1 MSSAKERV
9 KDFNIRPNYEWPPE
23 RYYNLAVYT
32 MLFNAIAND
41 ADTYGI
47 NPSNGDQFIDQF
59 ILDHLDDLVAPKGDP
74 VTNPFGVAKNGIGV
88 NKEEFRKDFFNLVA
102 ENKELSK
109 VNHYDNGNLTG
120 RLTNQEM
127 TDILNKKKDDAK
139 SHYEANRRNAK
150 GKSGQ
155 APKDDSKKASGE
167 SGMGAHVEDYTQA
180 VIDKRDKQH
189 NYRRSLRHFFGNLLG
204 TGAGVGATVAGV
216 LAIFSGG
223 LFIPGLIAG
232 IGGLTATSVFGDKAI
247 FKFGETRGYYKDYRD
262 FMNSY
267 GKYRS
272 KERKKHGFKDI
283 EQRYWEDKAIE
294 DYYKNGWQNKEF
306 HRYATKWVQKK
317 VKQPKVDEH
326 GNPVLDSHGRPE
338 MEEVPARNADGQI
351 IYIKTQGKPIANYRE
366 KKKAWNRA
374 LKRGALAL
382 LEIDDDVRYHN
393 MVDKEDGKYFV
404 KDKYGNYIEGY
415 TYKNLIAIMA
425 EAKSTNVNDG
435 RSVQGHTFVAEAEL
449 DSGHKMSLAEVKKSI
464 KDLKNSAGK
473 FTGDNK
479 WKYDEL
485 MTRYTSK
492 IVESFQDYIFENA
505 FSSDTVSEARDNMND
520 SLIKERLEDAD
531 IGRSI
536 DSVENMIAFAKLE
549 SNDSAVFTTG
559 QYKKVTAGK
568 GASLADQIA
577 MSGDSMRQTLTSNMG
592 VAEDSDEYTVANEYI
607 ERITAVD
614 NMTEANKVFV
624 EVSGD
629 SRLSKKTK
637 DYLSFMASKK
647 KSLTTYTKEDFA
659 GMTDENKIGNPT
671 IEEAIA
677 ELTDTSKADVIR
689 QKIATV
695 ITDSDK
701 QELAYK
707 YLNEQIESIEIKR
720 RAEISKKAMAKIRVN
735 AYQDFD
741 DRVKEIEKII
751 AESTTDAK
759 ELAKIE
765 STITLQVTDEDIKE
779 YLMLKFK
786 DAVHT
791 AFLKEGRD
799 EKYTIPTTD
808 GSTIAEIMNYMKRVQ
823 GCRFL
828 DAWQKNAIIKNSE
841 HNLESAIK
849 TYFGNMMSTFVKT
862 YSQKDISF
870 YQENGYAEGGL
881 REYLELNTE
890 NSNTI
895 RQLLDNMY
903 KKGDMHDAI
912 VYCGRNLTYQD
923 SESKA
928 ISQVSMRDDVSDAYQ
943 NVLKKMTT
951 VSIPNASL
959 TKTGFVATGGPK
971 DTILGLLNDIT
982 KTGSGLTKEEQYAAL
997 LVLRTRCVAIMR
1009 DHVAKYLNDTHCSTS
1024 VSATSINLADLHLNL
1039 EGWLDATNGIITK
1052 IDAALGTASAGLGGS
1067 YLSSIKYQRMAE
1079 LVVDVNDNSTIS
1091 QFIADGRGK
1100 KKENSNVKG
1109 LEREA

>member
-1 MSSAKERV
+1 MAGESGKKE
-9 KDFNIRPNYEWPPE
+9 FNIRPNYEWPPE
-23 RYYNLAVYT
+23 RYYNLGVYT

-41 ADTYGI
+41 ADTYRPLGI

-59 ILDHLDDLVAPKGDP
+59 ILEHLDKLLAPRSES
-74 VTNPFGVAKNGIGV
+74 NPYGVSKNGVGV
-88 NKEEFRKDFFNLVA
+88 NKSAFRKDFYNLVA

-109 VNHYDNGNLTG
+109 ANHYENGNLTG

-127 TDILNKKKDDAK
+127 TTILNLKKDDAK

-155 APKDDSKKASGE
+155 APKGDKKASGE
-167 SGMGAHVEDYTQA
+167 SGMGAHVEDYMQA
-180 VIDKRDKQH
+180 VIDQRDKKH
-189 NYRRSLRHFFGNLLG
+189 NYRRSLRQFFGNLFG
-204 TGAGVGATVAGV
+204 TGAGIGATVAGV
-216 LAIFSGG
+216 VAIFSGG
-223 LFIPGLIAG
+223 LLIPGLLAG
-232 IGGLTATSVFGDKAI
+232 IGGLAATSIFGDKAI

-272 KERKKHGFKDI
+272 KDKKKFGFKDI

-306 HRYATKWVQKK
+306 HKYATKWVQKK

-326 GNPVLDSHGRPE
+326 GNPVLDSRGRPV

-351 IYIKTQGKPIANYRE
+351 IYIKTQGKPIENYRE
-366 KKKAWNRA
+366 KKKAWDRA
-374 LKRGALAL
+374 LRRGALAL
-382 LEIDDDVRYHN
+382 LEIDSDVQYHN

-404 KDKYGNYIEGY
+404 KDKDGNYVEGY
-415 TYKNLIAIMA
+415 TYKSLIATMA

-435 RSVQGHTFVAEAEL
+435 RSVQGHTFVAEEEL
-449 DSGHKMSLAEVKKSI
+449 ASGHKMSLAEVKKSI
-464 KDLKNSAGK
+464 KDLKSSADK
-473 FTGDNK
+473 FKGDNK

-485 MTRYTSK
+485 MTKYTDK

-520 SLIKERLEDAD
+520 PLIKERLEDAD

-568 GASLADQIA
+568 GASLADQIT
-577 MSGDSMRQTLTSNMG
+577 MSGDSMRQTVTSKMG
-592 VAEDSDEYTVANEYI
+592 IAEDSEEYTVANEYI

-659 GMTDENKIGNPT
+659 GMSDENKIGNTT
-671 IEEAIA
+671 IEKAIA

-689 QKIATV
+689 QQIAGMS
-695 ITDSDK
+695 DPDK

-720 RAEISKKAMAKIRVN
+720 RAEVSKKAMAKIRVN

-741 DRVKEIEKII
+741 DRVQEIEKII
-751 AESTTDAK
+751 AETTTDAK

-765 STITLQVTDEDIKE
+765 SNISLQVTDEDLKE
-779 YLMLKFK
+779 YLMFKFK

-799 EKYTIPTTD
+799 EKYTIPTLD
-808 GSTIAEIMNYMKRVQ
+808 GSTIKEIMKYMQKVQ
-823 GCRFL
+823 GNKYL
-828 DAWQKNAIIKNSE
+828 DDWQKNAIISQME
-841 HNLESAIK
+841 PNLEKAVESYLGGFE
-849 TYFGNMMSTFVKT
+849 TQFVNIFDADT
-862 YSQKDISF
+862 INNYIIQ
-870 YQENGYAEGGL
+870 GYAQGGL
-881 REYLELNTE
+881 KNYFETNTATSNLIKQKFKAMYALEDVH
-890 NSNTI
+890 SSV
-895 RQLLDNMY
+895 
-903 KKGDMHDAI
+903 
-912 VYCGRNLTYQD
+912 VYCCGTNLGKFYET
-923 SESKA
+923 SEKQTISEA
-928 ISQVSMRDDVSDAYQ
+928 IMNDTSGD
-943 NVLKKMTT
+943 LKKRLRDMNK
-951 VSIPNASL
+951 VSINGTDL
-959 TKTGFVATGGPK
+959 HDKTVDYLPIPGGDRK
-971 DTILGLLNDIT
+971 ILGGELDKVLAMTDVNAR
-982 KTGSGLTKEEQYAAL
+982 YAAL
-997 LVLRTRCVAIMR
+997 LVFKTRCLAYFKAHIATYI
-1009 DHVAKYLNDTHCSTS
+1009 AKTFGTDGKPSVTGWYSQLQNDVLQKWKDSGLFDEIDNALSTC
-1024 VSATSINLADLHLNL
+1024 VSHSSFTGNGAYRTIKS
-1039 EGWLDATNGIITK
+1039 LDRSDMGQV
-1052 IDAALGTASAGLGGS
+1052 IDFMKEQVGRKEKPTAGAA
-1067 YLSSIKYQRMAE
+1067 
-1079 LVVDVNDNSTIS
+1079 
-1091 QFIADGRGK
+1091 
-1100 KKENSNVKG
+1100 
-1109 LEREA
+1109 REM